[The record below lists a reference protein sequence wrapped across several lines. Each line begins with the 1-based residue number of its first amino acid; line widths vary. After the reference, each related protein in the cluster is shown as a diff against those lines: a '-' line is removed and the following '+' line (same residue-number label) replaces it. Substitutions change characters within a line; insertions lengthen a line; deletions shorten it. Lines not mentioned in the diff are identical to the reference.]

1 VPGAKWAGSGTYDV
15 YLVLGDYQNGFD
27 NLAIYM
33 KPGVSFVTATTTIA
47 ANDFVAPGGSGEA
60 ATKED

>member
-1 VPGAKWAGSGTYDV
+1 M
-15 YLVLGDYQNGFD
+15 LGDYQNGFD